1 MFGIGG
7 FELFLIL
14 LFGFLIFGPDK
25 LPALAKTLGQAI
37 AKFRDAQAEMTSQL
51 KIDELVKGATSAPE
65 RSAKPA
71 SRPAAT
77 GSAAAAKAAPA
88 PVPAPQPAPAAQPE
102 AAEGAESAGTAPA
115 ASASEAPAAEERPL
129 SFSERKARYERE
141 RQARA
146 AGRPTEGEES

>member
-88 PVPAPQPAPAAQPE
+88 PAPQPAPAAQPE
-102 AAEGAESAGTAPA
+102 AAEGAASAGTASA
-115 ASASEAPAAEERPL
+115 ASASEASAAEERPL

>member
-51 KIDELVKGATSAPE
+51 KIDELVKGAASAPE

-88 PVPAPQPAPAAQPE
+88 AEPG
-102 AAEGAESAGTAPA
+102 AAEGAASAGTAPA

>member
-88 PVPAPQPAPAAQPE
+88 AEPG
-102 AAEGAESAGTAPA
+102 AAEGAASAGTAPA

>member
-88 PVPAPQPAPAAQPE
+88 AQPG
-102 AAEGAESAGTAPA
+102 AAEGAASAGTAPA

>member
-51 KIDELVKGATSAPE
+51 KIDELVKGATRAPE

-88 PVPAPQPAPAAQPE
+88 AEPG
-102 AAEGAESAGTAPA
+102 AAEGAASAGTAPA